1 MATEVFPVIKRAA
14 PQAHIN
20 GPEHYD
26 QLYKDSIENPDE
38 FWGSCARKH
47 LSWFHPFDHVSSGS
61 LASGDVAWFLNG
73 KLNVSYNCIDRHV
86 LKGKDEKT
94 AIIWEADDI
103 GTGRSIS
110 FRELLRETCRVAN
123 LMKHF
128 GVRKGDTVAIYMPM
142 IPEIASVMLA
152 CTRIGAVHS
161 VVFAGFSSDSLRDRI
176 QDARCKWI
184 FTSDEGKRGG
194 RILPLKQVVDRAISG
209 LDFVENV
216 FVFRRTNNPNIPIVP
231 PKDVDMTIN
240 LSRFRPYCPAEWMD
254 SEDLL
259 FILYTSGS
267 TGSPKGVAHSTA
279 GYLLYSMLTAKYTFD
294 LQENDVFGC
303 MADCGWITGHTYNIY
318 GTLCN
323 GTTTVLFESTP
334 MFPDHCRYWDLI
346 QRHRVTKFYTAPTAI
361 RSLMACGSDNIKD
374 YDLSSLKVLGS
385 VGEPINPEAWK
396 WYFDVVGKGSCYI
409 TDTYWQTETGGHVG
423 VGLPGVTLMKPGS
436 CGKPFFG
443 IEFVLIDSNGNI
455 LEENDVEG
463 QLFIKKPWPGLARTV
478 YGDHWRYQSVYMTSH
493 NGFYFTGDGAK
504 RDKDGY
510 YSITGRIDDVLS
522 TSGHRIGT
530 AEVEGALAT
539 HNIVAEAA
547 VVGVPHA
554 IKGEGICCYVV
565 LVGAS
570 KPSIEVTTELMQ
582 QVRIAIGPFAT
593 PDLIVYPSALP
604 KTRSGKIIRRLLR
617 KIAAGEEGQLGDT
630 STMVNAEIVPELIQ
644 CFRDA
649 VQKK

>member
-1 MATEVFPVIKRAA
+1 M
-14 PQAHIN
+14 
-20 GPEHYD
+20 
-26 QLYKDSIENPDE
+26 
-38 FWGSCARKH
+38 
-47 LSWFHPFDHVSSGS
+47 
-61 LASGDVAWFLNG
+61 
-73 KLNVSYNCIDRHV
+73 
-86 LKGKDEKT
+86 
-94 AIIWEADDI
+94 
-103 GTGRSIS
+103 
-110 FRELLRETCRVAN
+110 
-123 LMKHF
+123 
-128 GVRKGDTVAIYMPM
+128 
-142 IPEIASVMLA
+142 
-152 CTRIGAVHS
+152 
-161 VVFAGFSSDSLRDRI
+161 
-176 QDARCKWI
+176 
-184 FTSDEGKRGG
+184 
-194 RILPLKQVVDRAISG
+194 DRAISG

-510 YSITGRIDDVLS
+510 YSITGRID
-522 TSGHRIGT
+522 GMFER
-530 AEVEGALAT
+530 
-539 HNIVAEAA
+539 
-547 VVGVPHA
+547 
-554 IKGEGICCYVV
+554 
-565 LVGAS
+565 
-570 KPSIEVTTELMQ
+570 
-582 QVRIAIGPFAT
+582 F
-593 PDLIVYPSALP
+593 PSA
-604 KTRSGKIIRRLLR
+604 
-617 KIAAGEEGQLGDT
+617 EY
-630 STMVNAEIVPELIQ
+630 
-644 CFRDA
+644 
-649 VQKK
+649 